1 MKLLFTF
8 IILNIVNVILQTAKS
23 IATVKCDKTVAAIAN
38 AVAYGLYTVVIIYTV
53 CDLPLWEKVLI
64 VAISNFVGVYLVKF
78 IETKLNKDK
87 LWKIEAT
94 VEGLPYN
101 YLEWSLK
108 HYKATN
114 YNIIK
119 VNDSVNIVNFYCYTK
134 EESGKAIQV
143 CKVINA
149 KFFVSE
155 SRINLHF

>member
-1 MKLLFTF
+1 MKLLITF

-23 IATVKCDKTVAAIAN
+23 IATVKCGKTIAAIAN
-38 AVAYGLYTVVIIYTV
+38 AVAYGLYTIVIIYTV

-64 VAISNFVGVYLVKF
+64 VAVANFVGVYLVKF

-94 VEGLPYN
+94 VENLPYN

-119 VNDSVNIVNFYCYTK
+119 VNSEVNIINFYCYTK
-134 EESGKAIQV
+134 EESDKAIQI
-143 CKVINA
+143 CKAINA
-149 KFFVSE
+149 KFFISE
-155 SRINLHF
+155 SRINLPL